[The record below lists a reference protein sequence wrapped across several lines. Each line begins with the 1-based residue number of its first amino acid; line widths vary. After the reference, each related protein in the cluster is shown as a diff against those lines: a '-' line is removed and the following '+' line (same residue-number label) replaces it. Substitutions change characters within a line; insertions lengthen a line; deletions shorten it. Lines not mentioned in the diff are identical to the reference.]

1 MCVKAEKIKE
11 TLAGSIDKKS
21 KKGQKGL
28 VAHQA
33 PVYYGY
39 HDLKNTLGIDKT
51 ELVKASV

>member
-1 MCVKAEKIKE
+1 MCVKAEKINE

-21 KKGQKGL
+21 KKGQTGL

>member
-1 MCVKAEKIKE
+1 MCVKAKKIKE
-11 TLAGSIDKKS
+11 TLAGPTEKKS
-21 KKGQKGL
+21 RKGL